1 MQVPVVGV
9 WWGVGTATQIGS
21 CRRRLAT
28 WRLSWVLSPRS
39 SAWGAG
45 TVLGLSHQLSHTSLF
60 QVASAPLYRLKP
72 SETERRERVYHA
84 GSQEAG
90 CWALNP
96 VSIALQLASPAPQ
109 GAGWLRP
116 APRRA
121 HSLHRASRTGA
132 VWRWVLAYSCV
143 RLRMF
148 QSCLVLTT
156 RLGSSTR

>member
-1 MQVPVVGV
+1 MGQEGDKEPK
-9 WWGVGTATQIGS
+9 QDD
-21 CRRRLAT
+21 
-28 WRLSWVLSPRS
+28 LSRAEGLDGANASPRS

-96 VSIALQLASPAPQ
+96 VSIALQLVSPAPQ
-109 GAGWLRP
+109 GAGWLHP

-121 HSLHRASRTGA
+121 HSLHRTSRTGA

-143 RLRMF
+143 RLQMF

-156 RLGSSTR
+156 RLVSSTR